1 MKETNECFEYA
12 RRVADELE
20 EYAAGTVTDDNDE
33 PLTMYDYV
41 ADALDIEYAV
51 DSQKKYLGARIY
63 VTLGGPTVWIDT
75 REKTVELRWG
85 TDSATA
91 LLSYDAAE
99 QLDDIMSEIYD
110 EF

>member
-1 MKETNECFEYA
+1 MKENNEYFEYA

-20 EYAAGTVTDDNDE
+20 EYAAGTVTDDNGE

-41 ADALDIEYAV
+41 ADALDIEYTV
-51 DSQKKYLGARIY
+51 DSRKTYLGARIY

-75 REKTVELRWG
+75 RGKTVELRWG
-85 TDSATA
+85 ADSATA